1 MRVSYLKP
9 SIKKERKR
17 FAEFYQSFA
26 NASLIPPA
34 EGNLRIIQKANVE
47 LLNIFHSIC
56 EEKNLQ
62 YWIDFGT
69 LLGAVRHKGFIP
81 WDDDIDL
88 GMPRDDYEKLISLF
102 SEGLIQND
110 DLVME
115 YENNGKTKCFIKISH
130 KKSDNLF
137 LDIFPYDFY
146 YSKLNEDE
154 KQLLNEKIVKKR
166 RPKRFCSSLSDDEI
180 REKFKK
186 ITKEGILDGF
196 LVEKSAHPALFMG
209 IDFPHNWKNKV
220 YDWDD
225 IFPLKKISFEEKT
238 FFAPNQPEKVLKSIY
253 GDYMKIPKNSY
264 PRHSSYSEIDKE
276 EELFLR
282 EMIK

>member
-1 MRVSYLKP
+1 MFRKIKSTPSHISFSLLGVRVSYLKP

-115 YENNGKTKCFIKISH
+115 YDGKKEIKKSYWYSIPVFVIGIILIVLKKKRLGIFCFIAAV
-130 KKSDNLF
+130 F
-137 LDIFPYDFY
+137 L
-146 YSKLNEDE
+146 
-154 KQLLNEKIVKKR
+154 
-166 RPKRFCSSLSDDEI
+166 
-180 REKFKK
+180 
-186 ITKEGILDGF
+186 
-196 LVEKSAHPALFMG
+196 LVQHRIG
-209 IDFPHNWKNKV
+209 
-220 YDWDD
+220 Y
-225 IFPLKKISFEEKT
+225 
-238 FFAPNQPEKVLKSIY
+238 
-253 GDYMKIPKNSY
+253 
-264 PRHSSYSEIDKE
+264 
-276 EELFLR
+276 
-282 EMIK
+282 